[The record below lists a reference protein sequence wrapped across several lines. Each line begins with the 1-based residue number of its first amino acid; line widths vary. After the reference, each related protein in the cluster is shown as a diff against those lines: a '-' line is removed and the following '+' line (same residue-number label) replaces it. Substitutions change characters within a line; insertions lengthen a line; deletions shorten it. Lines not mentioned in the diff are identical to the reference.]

1 MPRLSEQEQ
10 QEVIRYIEADKPLE
24 KLHFL
29 LFEDKREV
37 ESVWKGKANKVY
49 QTDGPLENSF
59 FRIFIFVILRV
70 VPKDLRGA
78 TARRGRAVALS
89 EAKGLRRAMRF
100 LRSVD
105 QLLEGH

>member
-10 QEVIRYIEADKPLE
+10 QEVIR
-24 KLHFL
+24 KL
-29 LFEDKREV
+29 
-37 ESVWKGKANKVY
+37 
-49 QTDGPLENSF
+49 NSF
-59 FRIFIFVILRV
+59 FRIFYFVILRV

-89 EAKGLRRAMRF
+89 AAKGLRGAMRL
-100 LRSVD
+100 LRSVH